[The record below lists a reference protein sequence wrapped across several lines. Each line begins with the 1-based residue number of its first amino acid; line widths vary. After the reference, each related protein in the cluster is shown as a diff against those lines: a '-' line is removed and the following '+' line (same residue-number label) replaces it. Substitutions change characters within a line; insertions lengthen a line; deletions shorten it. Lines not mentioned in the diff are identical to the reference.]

1 METKKP
7 SVRAISRERE
17 LAVLLM
23 IGRCG
28 YLTTRLIALSVW
40 IKSSEHVAR
49 NKAQLMLMRMQKKGL
64 VLKKV
69 VASQAMEHVWILT
82 QRGAD
87 DINAQSDERAWA
99 RSGHDLGFT
108 RLQQD
113 KLALG
118 RGIEKIRASQN
129 ETLLLGRAGIRA
141 VMPSEHHDFDAIFLD
156 LPEDSNPI
164 YTGLIAVVD
173 ARPSLVERVVRV
185 KKKMSGVSIEY
196 VGDEQ
201 MISMLLKRVEQAML

>member
-1 METKKP
+1 METKKL

-17 LAVLLM
+17 LDVLRM

-40 IKSSEHVAR
+40 HLSSEHVAR
-49 NKAQLMLMRMQKKGL
+49 NKAQLMLLRLEKKGL
-64 VLKKV
+64 VLKKA
-69 VASQAMEHVWILT
+69 VAAQSMEHVWILT

-113 KLALG
+113 KLVLG

-141 VMPSEHHDFDAIFLD
+141 VMPSEHHDFDAIFFD
-156 LPEDSNPI
+156 LPENSNPI

-173 ARPSLVERVVRV
+173 ARPSLVERIVRV
-185 KKKMSGVSIEY
+185 KKIGVSIEY

-201 MISMLLKRVEQAML
+201 IISMLLKRVEQAMR